1 MIDWD
6 QVARLRDEVGAEDFD
21 DIVALFIEE
30 VEEVTAR
37 LANGQSPLSVEEDL
51 HLLKGSALNLG
62 FTRFSDLCQTGET
75 LAAQGG
81 ASQVDLHPI
90 LSAYAMSKAAF
101 LQALP
106 TAFDSQ
112 TSL

>member
-1 MIDWD
+1 MIDWG
-6 QVARLRDEVGAEDFD
+6 QVTRLRDEVGAEDFD

-37 LANGQSPLSVEEDL
+37 LASGQSPVSVEEDL

-62 FTRFSDLCQTGET
+62 FTRFSALCQSGET
-75 LAAQGG
+75 RAAQGE
-81 ASQVDLHPI
+81 ASRVDLQPI

-101 LQALP
+101 LDALP
-106 TAFDSQ
+106 TAFNCQ